1 MVNRREVLISAG
13 FVMFL
18 IVLSIFGL
26 EQGSVASLAL
36 FPIMYV
42 GGIKR
47 AVDVSGFNDNIN
59 GNALRIKYIQENLKQ
74 HVEIE
79 FNVEVQSKVRL
90 SVYDMYGKLVKNLLN
105 DEFKEGKHYLIWKSG
120 SHMTNSGPFYFK
132 MESGNVVEVKKLF
145 YS

>member
-1 MVNRREVLISAG
+1 MVNRREVYISAG
-13 FVMFL
+13 CIIFL
-18 IVLSIFGL
+18 TILSICSGQ
-26 EQGSVASLAL
+26 ESVASLAF
-36 FPIMYV
+36 FPILYV
-42 GGIKR
+42 GCMKGTADISDIQDI
-47 AVDVSGFNDNIN
+47 VN

-120 SHMTNSGPFYFK
+120 SHITNSGPFYFK

>member
-1 MVNRREVLISAG
+1 MVNRREVFISAG
-13 FVMFL
+13 FIIFL
-18 IVLSIFGL
+18 TGLGIFGS
-26 EQGSVASLAL
+26 EQGSAVSLAL
-36 FPIMYV
+36 LPIMYV

-47 AVDVSGFNDNIN
+47 ASDVSNIKHN
-59 GNALRIKYIQENLKQ
+59 FKGNALRIKYIQENLKQ

-120 SHMTNSGPFYFK
+120 SQISNGGPFYFK
-132 MESGNVVEVKKLF
+132 MESGNVIEVKKLF
-145 YS
+145 Y

>member
-1 MVNRREVLISAG
+1 MVNRREVYISAG
-13 FVMFL
+13 FIIFL
-18 IVLSIFGL
+18 TILSIFGS
-26 EQGSVASLAL
+26 ESAASLAL
-36 FPIMYV
+36 FPILYV
-42 GGIKR
+42 GCMKGAADKSDIQDI
-47 AVDVSGFNDNIN
+47 VN
-59 GNALRIKYIQENLKQ
+59 GDALRIKYIQENLKQ
-74 HVEIE
+74 QVEIE